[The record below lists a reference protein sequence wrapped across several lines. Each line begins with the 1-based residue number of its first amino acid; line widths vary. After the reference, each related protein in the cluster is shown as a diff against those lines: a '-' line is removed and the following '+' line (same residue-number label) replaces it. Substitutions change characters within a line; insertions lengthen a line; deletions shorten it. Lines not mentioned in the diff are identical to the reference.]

1 MTMCT
6 MAVRTAAAMSLIFAA
21 SFSPAETTSPPP
33 ASPAPASPAHASAS
47 AAAELDKHLTG
58 LSSWAADFTQT
69 IDDGHGNVQR
79 SAAGRL
85 FLQRPGKFRWDYT
98 QPSEQLVL
106 ADGRQIWFYDK
117 DLAQANVRDMDT
129 SLASTPASLLSGSG
143 SVSTQFNVTAL
154 PASGGLQWYQLIP
167 KHADTDFQV
176 VRIGFDK
183 GDLRSMFL
191 ADKLNQI
198 TQLTFSNSKRNI
210 VIAAGSVFVRAAAG
224 SRCDRTR
231 RQVRTNDGTYR
242 PLADRLRPQSL
253 DEYVGQSHLLGVGA
267 PLRRALE
274 SGRPHSMILWGPPG
288 TGKTTLARL
297 VASGAHAEF
306 IALSAVLAGIKDIRA
321 VVEQARSLRGT
332 RDTVLFLD
340 EVHRFNKS
348 QQDTFL
354 PYVEDG
360 TLIFV
365 GATTENPSFEVNN
378 ALLSRARV
386 YVLKPLE
393 AADLAKLLDRAL
405 QDPERGLGQLKLQID
420 DGARELLLAA
430 ADGDARRML
439 NLLETAA
446 DLSSAEEAGRRLDV
460 DTMRAVIGSTY
471 VRFDKGGENFYDQ
484 ISALHKSVRG
494 SDPDAALY
502 WLCRMLAGGCDPLY
516 IARRALRMASEDIGN
531 ADPRALTLALEACS
545 VYERLG
551 SPEGELAIAQAV
563 VFMACAAKS
572 NAVYTA
578 YKAAAEDAAGLG
590 SLEVPLHLRNAP
602 TRLMKEIGYGKGY
615 RYAHDE
621 PGGYAA
627 GERYFPDEMPD
638 RRYYVPAPRGL
649 EIKIGEAL
657 NARRERDARAR
668 GAGG

>member
-1 MTMCT
+1 
-6 MAVRTAAAMSLIFAA
+6 MS
-21 SFSPAETTSPPP
+21 AE
-33 ASPAPASPAHASAS
+33 
-47 AAAELDKHLTG
+47 
-58 LSSWAADFTQT
+58 
-69 IDDGHGNVQR
+69 
-79 SAAGRL
+79 
-85 FLQRPGKFRWDYT
+85 
-98 QPSEQLVL
+98 
-106 ADGRQIWFYDK
+106 
-117 DLAQANVRDMDT
+117 
-129 SLASTPASLLSGSG
+129 
-143 SVSTQFNVTAL
+143 
-154 PASGGLQWYQLIP
+154 
-167 KHADTDFQV
+167 
-176 VRIGFDK
+176 
-183 GDLRSMFL
+183 
-191 ADKLNQI
+191 
-198 TQLTFSNSKRNI
+198 
-210 VIAAGSVFVRAAAG
+210 AGS
-224 SRCDRTR
+224 SRG
-231 RQVRTNDGTYR
+231 DGMYR
-242 PLADRLRPQSL
+242 PLADRLRPQTL
-253 DEYVGQSHLLGVGA
+253 DEYVGQSHLLGAGA

-297 VASGAHAEF
+297 VAQGARAEF
-306 IALSAVLAGIKDIRA
+306 ISLSAVLAGIKDIRA
-321 VVEQARSLRGT
+321 VVEQARALRGT

-386 YVLKPLE
+386 YVLKPLSVD
-393 AADLAKLLDRAL
+393 DLSKLLDRAL
-405 QDPERGLGQLKLQID
+405 ADEERGLGRLKLHID
-420 DGARELLLAA
+420 PAARELLLAA
-430 ADGDARRML
+430 ADGDARRLL

-446 DLSSAEEAGRRLDV
+446 DLSVPDGEEGDRVASPDPTRHGEPHRRPPGRRLDA
-460 DTMRAVIGSTY
+460 DTTRAVIGSTY

-516 IARRALRMASEDIGN
+516 VARRALRMASEDIGI
-531 ADPRALTLALEACS
+531 ADPRALTMALEACA

-551 SPEGELAIAQAV
+551 SPEGELAIAQAI

-572 NAVYTA
+572 NAVYAA
-578 YKAAAEDAAGLG
+578 YKAATDDANSLG

-627 GERYFPDEMPD
+627 GERYFPDDMPD

-657 NARRERDARAR
+657 EARRARDRDARNAKD
-668 GAGG
+668 GAKRS

>member
-1 MTMCT
+1 MTG
-6 MAVRTAAAMSLIFAA
+6 AV
-21 SFSPAETTSPPP
+21 
-33 ASPAPASPAHASAS
+33 
-47 AAAELDKHLTG
+47 G
-58 LSSWAADFTQT
+58 
-69 IDDGHGNVQR
+69 
-79 SAAGRL
+79 
-85 FLQRPGKFRWDYT
+85 
-98 QPSEQLVL
+98 
-106 ADGRQIWFYDK
+106 
-117 DLAQANVRDMDT
+117 
-129 SLASTPASLLSGSG
+129 
-143 SVSTQFNVTAL
+143 
-154 PASGGLQWYQLIP
+154 
-167 KHADTDFQV
+167 
-176 VRIGFDK
+176 
-183 GDLRSMFL
+183 
-191 ADKLNQI
+191 
-198 TQLTFSNSKRNI
+198 
-210 VIAAGSVFVRAAAG
+210 
-224 SRCDRTR
+224 
-231 RQVRTNDGTYR
+231 DGTYR
-242 PLADRLRPQSL
+242 PLADRLRPRIL
-253 DEYVGQSHLLGVGA
+253 DEFVGQSHLLGPGA

-297 VASGAHAEF
+297 AANGAQAEF

-360 TLIFV
+360 TLIFI

-386 YVLKPLE
+386 YVLKPLT
-393 AADLAKLLDRAL
+393 ALDLGKLLDRAL
-405 QDPERGLGQLKLQID
+405 EDSERGLGGLKLQMPA
-420 DGARELLLAA
+420 GARELLIAA

-446 DLSSAEEAGRRLDV
+446 DLSAPATAGQGAAHLLDT
-460 DTMRAVIGSTY
+460 DTVRAVIGSTY

-502 WLCRMLAGGCDPLY
+502 WLCRMLAGGCDPKY

-531 ADPRALTLALEACS
+531 ADPRALTMSLEACA

-578 YKAAAEDAAGLG
+578 YNAAAEDAARLG

-602 TRLMKEIGYGKGY
+602 TKLMKEIGYGKGY

-621 PGGYAA
+621 ADAYAA
-627 GERYFPDEMPD
+627 GERYFPDDMPE
-638 RRYYVPAPRGL
+638 RRYYVPVPRGL

-657 NARRERDARAR
+657 AARRARDALR
-668 GAGG
+668 GAGGS

>member
-1 MTMCT
+1 VT
-6 MAVRTAAAMSLIFAA
+6 
-21 SFSPAETTSPPP
+21 
-33 ASPAPASPAHASAS
+33 
-47 AAAELDKHLTG
+47 
-58 LSSWAADFTQT
+58 
-69 IDDGHGNVQR
+69 
-79 SAAGRL
+79 
-85 FLQRPGKFRWDYT
+85 
-98 QPSEQLVL
+98 
-106 ADGRQIWFYDK
+106 
-117 DLAQANVRDMDT
+117 
-129 SLASTPASLLSGSG
+129 GSG
-143 SVSTQFNVTAL
+143 
-154 PASGGLQWYQLIP
+154 
-167 KHADTDFQV
+167 
-176 VRIGFDK
+176 
-183 GDLRSMFL
+183 
-191 ADKLNQI
+191 
-198 TQLTFSNSKRNI
+198 
-210 VIAAGSVFVRAAAG
+210 
-224 SRCDRTR
+224 
-231 RQVRTNDGTYR
+231 GTYR
-242 PLADRLRPQSL
+242 PLADRLRPQTL
-253 DEYVGQSHLLGVGA
+253 DEYVGQPHLLGAGA

-297 VASGAHAEF
+297 VANRANAEF
-306 IALSAVLAGIKDIRA
+306 ISLSAVMAGIKDIRA

-360 TLIFV
+360 TLIFI

-386 YVLKPLE
+386 YVLKSLN
-393 AADLAKLLDRAL
+393 AADLALLLDRAL
-405 QDPERGLGQLKLQID
+405 GDAERGLGALRLRLD
-420 DGARELLLAA
+420 PGARELLLAA
-430 ADGDARRML
+430 ADGDARRLL

-446 DLSSAEEAGRRLDV
+446 DLAAADGDGRRLDV
-460 DTMRAVIGSTY
+460 DTTRAVIGSTY

-531 ADPRALTLALEACS
+531 ADPRALTLALEACA

-578 YKAAAEDAAGLG
+578 YQAASADAASLG

-627 GERYFPDEMPD
+627 GERYLPDGMPD

-657 NARRERDARAR
+657 EARRARDRSAQAAKDPQPN
-668 GAGG
+668 GI

>member
-1 MTMCT
+1 
-6 MAVRTAAAMSLIFAA
+6 V
-21 SFSPAETTSPPP
+21 TS
-33 ASPAPASPAHASAS
+33 
-47 AAAELDKHLTG
+47 G
-58 LSSWAADFTQT
+58 
-69 IDDGHGNVQR
+69 
-79 SAAGRL
+79 
-85 FLQRPGKFRWDYT
+85 
-98 QPSEQLVL
+98 
-106 ADGRQIWFYDK
+106 
-117 DLAQANVRDMDT
+117 
-129 SLASTPASLLSGSG
+129 
-143 SVSTQFNVTAL
+143 
-154 PASGGLQWYQLIP
+154 
-167 KHADTDFQV
+167 
-176 VRIGFDK
+176 
-183 GDLRSMFL
+183 
-191 ADKLNQI
+191 
-198 TQLTFSNSKRNI
+198 
-210 VIAAGSVFVRAAAG
+210 
-224 SRCDRTR
+224 
-231 RQVRTNDGTYR
+231 DGTYR

-274 SGRPHSMILWGPPG
+274 SGHPHSMILWGPPG

-297 VASGAHAEF
+297 IAKRANAEF
-306 IALSAVLAGIKDIRA
+306 VGLSAVQAGIKDIRA
-321 VVEQARSLRGT
+321 VVEHARSLRGT

-348 QQDTFL
+348 QQDAFL

-360 TLIFV
+360 TLIFI

-386 YVLKPLE
+386 YVLKSL
-393 AADLAKLLDRAL
+393 AAEDLGKLLDRAVS
-405 QDPERGLGQLKLQID
+405 DAERGLGSLNLQVD
-420 DGARELLLAA
+420 ADARELLLAA

-446 DLSSAEEAGRRLDV
+446 DLAVPQASTRRLDV

-484 ISALHKSVRG
+484 ISALHKAVRG

-516 IARRALRMASEDIGN
+516 VARRALRMASEDIGN
-531 ADPRALTLALEACS
+531 ADPRALTMALEACA

-551 SPEGELAIAQAV
+551 SPEGELAIAQAI

-578 YKAAAEDAAGLG
+578 YNAAAEDAAKLG
-590 SLEVPLHLRNAP
+590 SLPVPLHLRNAP

-621 PGGYAA
+621 PGGFAA

-638 RRYYVPAPRGL
+638 RRYYVPVTRGL

-657 NARRERDARAR
+657 AARRARDSKSQEGRP
-668 GAGG
+668 